1 MSQVTEIV
9 KNMFHSLLD
18 LIIESGSVDTYM
30 IFFKCK
36 EIKGRR
42 EGVIRISTLCR
53 LERETFCMYCL
64 F

>member
-36 EIKGRR
+36 EI
-42 EGVIRISTLCR
+42 VIRISTLCR

>member
-30 IFFKCK
+30 IFFRCK

-42 EGVIRISTLCR
+42 E
-53 LERETFCMYCL
+53 
-64 F
+64 